1 MSYIISLYGHL
12 KEAKKL
18 FYSFFYFSYAK
29 ILVHLLHLVK
39 EEKEKNTFHHYIGRQ
54 IWDEESDGRYL
65 GGRSLQESR
74 LVQAGGT
81 TKLGGGF
88 LSKRDWTFGISINIQ
103 VYILV
108 FSYRSLF
115 VLKALDW

>member
-1 MSYIISLYGHL
+1 M
-12 KEAKKL
+12 
-18 FYSFFYFSYAK
+18 
-29 ILVHLLHLVK
+29 
-39 EEKEKNTFHHYIGRQ
+39 
-54 IWDEESDGRYL
+54 
-65 GGRSLQESR
+65 
-74 LVQAGGT
+74 QAGGT